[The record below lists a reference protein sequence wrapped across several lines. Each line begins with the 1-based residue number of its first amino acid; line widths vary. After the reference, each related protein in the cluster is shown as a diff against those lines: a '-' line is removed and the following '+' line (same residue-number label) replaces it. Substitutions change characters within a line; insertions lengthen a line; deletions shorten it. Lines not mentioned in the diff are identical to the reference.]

1 MPRGFFPIWPMAA
14 ALFGGLC
21 LLQAWDSRQID
32 RMNLAPA
39 YAVRAGTPAIY
50 RAITRA
56 EIMLAEAGQF
66 LN

>member
-1 MPRGFFPIWPMAA
+1 MTRGFFPIWPMAA

-32 RMNLAPA
+32 RLNLAPA
-39 YAVRAGTPAIY
+39 YAVSAEAPTIY
-50 RAITRA
+50 RALTRA
-56 EIMLAEAGQF
+56 EIMLSAAGLF